1 MKRLPGS
8 PRFPGLPALL
18 ALFLLAACNWQR
30 PQPGFTLALNPTSL
44 TVQQGANGQTTLT
57 VTPQNGF
64 TGTVS
69 LSLVA
74 GQDQVP
80 QGLTLSP
87 GSVQVSGSGPVNQPL
102 TLSAQPTTPTG
113 TYRLKV
119 RATSGSLT
127 READLT
133 VAVTAPP
140 PSPGF
145 TLALNPT
152 SLTVQQ
158 GASGQTT
165 LTVTPQ
171 NGFTGT
177 VALSLVAGQDQV
189 PQGLTLSPG
198 SVQVSGSGPVNQP
211 LTLSAQ
217 PTTPTGTY
225 RLKVRATSGSLTRE
239 ADLTVAVTAP
249 PPSPGFTLA
258 LNPTSLT
265 VQQGASGQ
273 TTLTVT
279 PQNGFTGT
287 VALSLVAGQD
297 QVPQGLALSPGSV
310 QVSGSGPVNRPL
322 TLSAQ
327 PTTPT
332 GTYRL
337 KVRATSGSLTR
348 EADLTVTVS
357 ASGGGGGGGADE
369 VSLPPPVS
377 GRGFPQPPLEVGLP
391 EQGASLLA
399 QDRLERVLITPQTM
413 TLTPGEERF
422 LSVWVET
429 ESGQRYAGDE
439 RYLELK
445 WAGPQGYQVA
455 WAGPGRV
462 RVRAPAAF
470 AEETLFVSV
479 YRKDLLQAD
488 GKAFLSSVATVAMV
502 EPRPE
507 VVVIPEE
514 LVGLP
519 VAYDLDQATVL
530 ARLALFPLEDL
541 RRALDLEG
549 SDGVIT
555 YPALVRIDEGRGITA
570 ERLRGQLIVGEGEAS
585 VLMGR
590 VREVVARRLDVL
602 LLAVEPLLPWEVYA
616 RYQEEVDLERAVRSG
631 VLLVDTGRLER
642 EEGVAPQGLAPLSQG
657 EPRCQGEKPKVFP
670 VQARDGLLESGIIL
684 GFKCPLVPNKVE
696 FVFTLEA
703 GVGAGTITVRKET
716 FKMELAVFF
725 RGEGRL
731 SFLGSGE
738 VRELPLGAYNFLWS
752 LYAPLFVLPIGVGVG
767 LEAGITPASVVEL
780 LEEQQRG
787 TLYFPENPE
796 LWAFGVRLELRGSLL
811 YDTGADPALQ
821 PRVTLSGGPFVTTL
835 LGELGGEV
843 EGNTAE
849 AGFVV
854 KTKVESKLL
863 GVGVVAEVGRLFGW
877 IIDLLRL
884 LGIRL
889 PDVDSLI
896 GIALTVYPFVTEVE
910 HRFVS
915 KGRALS
921 AREGVDPG
929 HLSATITPKLR
940 LGLRGLIDK
949 VLRFS
954 YPNQIEVILNRVP
967 FLRFVSTGIEFN
979 LRRPWIEGQARALP
993 TGLGVRDQGD
1003 TLLVTGRLILNTA
1016 KVTAVEAHLLA
1027 DVQARRFGNPLA
1039 RATTDVASFAL
1050 TLPKP
1055 QGCEGLPPERR
1066 TALVVAASQW
1076 HLSDYPLL
1084 SLFRLPFGWVYVGEV
1099 DLCTAIALQVPALR
1113 AFVRQTARGQGT
1125 ARNGGEREVRL
1136 SLAAQEVEVFPVFLS
1151 LPAGGSAPFSV
1162 SYECT
1167 EEGSFVGAV
1176 AAQVEGRTV
1185 GRVPAVVTCIP
1196 DDDNNPGNNPSPDRA
1211 VNRIVRFFGDPHLI
1225 TPDGAAYDFHATG
1238 EFWAVEHPAMPLQL
1252 RFLPMPENPQAT
1264 YTARLAAR
1272 LGQARV
1278 EVRPLLPGEWWEER
1292 NFLPEVALAVLVEGE
1307 DQTAELARRG
1317 YLELPG
1323 DGYVAVS
1330 RWANVVVNG
1339 VLQERRPLEVVLV
1352 YPGAN
1357 PRPAVAVRAERIGQV
1372 HALAVGAVRPQGLAG
1387 ALRGLMGNANGDPSD
1402 DFTTRDGVRLT
1413 PPLAFGTLY
1422 GTFGRSWEVRSTERL
1437 FTDPAP
1443 LTRYPAAPPALDP
1456 ERLRQAEAFC
1466 ADIPDPYLRQ
1476 ACILDGAVTGDYRGA
1491 ARAAQAVAEAREG
1504 TSGGTTPATRATSL
1518 GLAPNTLRLTASG
1531 AGDLTVA
1538 NRGDQGATYRLRLVG
1553 EGPGLVVD
1561 GAELRPEGETA
1572 AFTLAPGATRTH
1584 RVAALAC
1591 QGEDQAYLLQ
1601 GVEEGAAEAPAAL
1614 VLVACQQGFDLEVDP
1629 RELSVRQGRQGAF
1642 NAILTP
1648 YGGFRGRVE
1657 FTLEGAPP
1665 GVELD
1670 PATGS
1675 VEITGDAQVRHLLRV
1690 RVGEG
1695 VPLGTYSLTVRA
1707 TSGSL
1712 TKTANLSLTV
1722 SAPGGGGG
1730 GGGAGTTWT
1739 LRNLGNPLLGVTYGN
1754 GTFVAVGY
1762 EGAILTSPDGAT
1774 WTARASGT
1782 SDWLSGV
1789 TYGNGTFVAV
1799 GNYGTI
1805 LTSPDGVSWTR
1816 QTSGTGNSLSG
1827 VAYGDG
1833 TFVAVGVV
1841 GTILTS
1847 PDGVNWTA
1855 RTSGTSDLLEGVAY
1869 GNGRF
1874 VAVGLGGTILTS
1886 PDGVNWTRR
1895 TLGTSSELRGV
1906 TYGNGLF
1913 VAVGDRGAIL
1923 TSPDG
1928 VNWTRQTSG
1937 TIYNLYG
1944 VTYGDGRFVA
1954 VGDGGTILTSPDG
1967 MSWTRQ
1973 TSGTGD
1979 SLIGVAYGDGTF
1991 VAVGGSY
1998 DSGTILTSPDGV
2010 NWTAQTSVTATRL
2023 NDVAYGNG
2031 RFVAV
2036 GDRGTILTSLDG
2048 VNWTRQTSGTSNL
2061 LEGVAYGNGLF
2072 VAVGE
2077 WGTILIS
2084 PDGVNWT
2091 AQASGTITYLKGVT
2105 YGNGT
2110 FVAVGDGGTIL
2121 TSPDGVTWTPRTS
2134 GTSSELRGVTYGNGT
2149 FVAVG
2154 GGGAI
2159 LTSPDGVSW
2168 TAETSGT
2175 GNRLNGVTYGNGL
2188 FVAVGYNGAILTSPD
2203 GVSWT
2208 AETSGTGNR
2217 LNGVTYGNGLF
2228 VAVGDRGAIL
2238 TSPDGVNWTRQ
2249 TSGTSN
2255 LLSGVTYGDGLFVAV
2270 GDFGIILTSP

>member
-18 ALFLLAACNWQR
+18 ALFLLASCNWQR

-44 TVQQGANGQTTLT
+44 TVQQGASGQTTLT

-64 TGTVS
+64 TGTVALS
-69 LSLVA
+69 LVAGQDQVPQGLTLSPGSVQVSGSGPVNRPLTLSAQPTAPTGTYRLKVRATSGSLTREADLTVAVTAPPPPPGFTLALNPTSLTVQQGASGQTTLTVTPQNGFTGTVALSLVA

-102 TLSAQPTTPTG
+102 TLSAQPTAPTG
-113 TYRLKV
+113 TYRLRV

-140 PSPGF
+140 PPPGF

-225 RLKVRATSGSLTRE
+225 RLKVRA
-239 ADLTVAVTAP
+239 A
-249 PPSPGFTLA
+249 
-258 LNPTSLT
+258 
-265 VQQGASGQ
+265 
-273 TTLTVT
+273 
-279 PQNGFTGT
+279 
-287 VALSLVAGQD
+287 
-297 QVPQGLALSPGSV
+297 
-310 QVSGSGPVNRPL
+310 
-322 TLSAQ
+322 
-327 PTTPT
+327 
-332 GTYRL
+332 
-337 KVRATSGSLTR
+337 SGSLTR

-357 ASGGGGGGGADE
+357 ASGDGGGGGAGE
-369 VSLPPPVS
+369 VSLPLPVS
-377 GRGFPQPPLEVGLP
+377 GQGFPQPPLEVGLP

-470 AEETLFVSV
+470 SEETLFVSV
-479 YRKDLLQAD
+479 YRRDLLQAD

-541 RRALDLEG
+541 GRALDLDG

-602 LLAVEPLLPWEVYA
+602 LLAVEPALPWEVYA
-616 RYQEEVDLERAVRSG
+616 RYQEEVDLGALARQGVIPLDPGRAFGDGDQAV
-631 VLLVDTGRLER
+631 T
-642 EEGVAPQGLAPLSQG
+642 PQGLRPQSASQDR
-657 EPRCQGEKPKVFP
+657 RCQWSAPKVEANLSGDLANLP
-670 VQARDGLLESGIIL
+670 NLWLRAGVKLEGKCKYADGKVVLSPSLTLTL
-684 GFKCPLVPNKVE
+684 GAGR
-696 FVFTLEA
+696 FVFSPERFA
-703 GVGAGTITVRKET
+703 AESAVG
-716 FKMELAVFF
+716 
-725 RGEGRL
+725 
-731 SFLGSGE
+731 
-738 VRELPLGAYNFLWS
+738 
-752 LYAPLFVLPIGVGVG
+752 
-767 LEAGITPASVVEL
+767 
-780 LEEQQRG
+780 
-787 TLYFPENPE
+787 
-796 LWAFGVRLELRGSLL
+796 
-811 YDTGADPALQ
+811 
-821 PRVTLSGGPFVTTL
+821 
-835 LGELGGEV
+835 LGGEV
-843 EGNTAE
+843 KLTFKG
-849 AGFVV
+849 
-854 KTKVESKLL
+854 KVDPQEMGL
-863 GVGVVAEVGRLFGW
+863 GYTWLFNGAIPLFLGGAFEVYLEYGIPAFSA
-877 IIDLLRL
+877 LRL
-884 LGIRL
+884 MGDVRELG
-889 PDVDSLI
+889 
-896 GIALTVYPFVTEVE
+896 T
-910 HRFVS
+910 
-915 KGRALS
+915 
-921 AREGVDPG
+921 
-929 HLSATITPKLR
+929 
-940 LGLRGLIDK
+940 
-949 VLRFS
+949 
-954 YPNQIEVILNRVP
+954 
-967 FLRFVSTGIEFN
+967 
-979 LRRPWIEGQARALP
+979 RP
-993 TGLGVRDQGD
+993 
-1003 TLLVTGRLILNTA
+1003 
-1016 KVTAVEAHLLA
+1016 
-1027 DVQARRFGNPLA
+1027 
-1039 RATTDVASFAL
+1039 
-1050 TLPKP
+1050 
-1055 QGCEGLPPERR
+1055 
-1066 TALVVAASQW
+1066 
-1076 HLSDYPLL
+1076 
-1084 SLFRLPFGWVYVGEV
+1084 GEV
-1099 DLCTAIALQVPALR
+1099 DLLVFGARANGSLSLRYDTSQSPALSTISSGGFQVFLETPFQQLAFGSATQSLNLTLNGDLFALGPTVGVGGTALKALKPLLDLVGILTGRDIQLGKDSVIALAIHVHPLSTELKYRYVFLEGALGGGGEPGSLKSSAALKVKVAVRSPILQYLAQKIQLIASILRGVDLTVLRYTRLEGDHRVLPGRLEVLPGGGQVRLRGEYLVGGAAEAEEVRAYRLRDRSLLATATFQGSNRQFELQVPVPGNCEVLPQEDRTAVVVLHARLAGIPVPLGWIHLGQVDLCSPIALEVPALR
-1113 AFVRQTARGQGT
+1113 AFVGETAQGQGT
-1125 ARNGGEREVRL
+1125 ARNGGGREVTL
-1136 SLAAQEVEVFPVFLS
+1136 GLAAGVVGVSPASLS

-1162 SYECT
+1162 SYRCT
-1167 EEGSFVGAV
+1167 QEGSFVGAL

-1185 GRVPAVVTCIP
+1185 ARVPAVVTCIP
-1196 DDDNNPGNNPSPDRA
+1196 DDDNDLGNNPPSERSLDR
-1211 VNRIVRFFGDPHLI
+1211 VIRFWGDPHLI

-1278 EVRPLLPGEWWEER
+1278 EVRPLRPGEWWREGD
-1292 NFLPEVALAVLVEGE
+1292 FLPEVALAVLVEGE
-1307 DQTAELARRG
+1307 DRTEDLVRRG

-1330 RWANVVVNG
+1330 RWANVLVNN
-1339 VLQERRPLEVVLV
+1339 VLRERRPLEVVLV

-1357 PRPAVAVRAERIGQV
+1357 PRPAVAVRAERIGRV

-1422 GTFGRSWEVRSTERL
+1422 GTFGRSWEVRPTERL

-1443 LTRYPAAPPALDP
+1443 LTRYPEAPPALDP
-1456 ERLRQAEAFC
+1456 ERLREAEAFC
-1466 ADIPDPYLRQ
+1466 AGIPDPYLRQ

-1518 GLAPNTLRLTASG
+1518 GLAPDTLRLTASG

-1538 NRGDQGATYRLRLVG
+1538 NRGDQGVTYRLRLVG
-1553 EGPGLVVD
+1553 EGPGLEVD

-1642 NAILTP
+1642 SAILTP
-1648 YGGFRGRVE
+1648 YGGFRGRVD

-1670 PATGS
+1670 PATAS
-1675 VEITGDAQVRHLLRV
+1675 VEITGDAQVRHRLRA
-1690 RVGEG
+1690 RVGER
-1695 VPLGTYSLTVRA
+1695 VPPGTYSLTVRA
-1707 TSGSL
+1707 ISGSL
-1712 TKTANLSLTV
+1712 TQTANLSLTV
-1722 SAPGGGGG
+1722 TASGGGGG

-1739 LRNLGNPLLGVTYGN
+1739 VRNLGNPLY
-1754 GTFVAVGY
+1754 
-1762 EGAILTSPDGAT
+1762 
-1774 WTARASGT
+1774 
-1782 SDWLSGV
+1782 
-1789 TYGNGTFVAV
+1789 
-1799 GNYGTI
+1799 
-1805 LTSPDGVSWTR
+1805 
-1816 QTSGTGNSLSG
+1816 G
-1827 VAYGDG
+1827 VAYGD
-1833 TFVAVGVV
+1833 
-1841 GTILTS
+1841 
-1847 PDGVNWTA
+1847 
-1855 RTSGTSDLLEGVAY
+1855 
-1869 GNGRF
+1869 
-1874 VAVGLGGTILTS
+1874 
-1886 PDGVNWTRR
+1886 
-1895 TLGTSSELRGV
+1895 
-1906 TYGNGLF
+1906 GLF

-1928 VNWTRQTSG
+1928 VTWTPRTSG
-1937 TIYNLYG
+1937 TDDSLYG
-1944 VTYGDGRFVA
+1944 VTYRDGLFVA
-1954 VGDGGTILTSPDG
+1954 VGVGGTILTSPDG
-1967 MSWTRQ
+1967 ATWTRR
-1973 TSGTGD
+1973 TSGTRNW
-1979 SLIGVAYGDGTF
+1979 LTGVTYGNGTF
-1991 VAVGGSY
+1991 VAVGFG
-1998 DSGTILTSPDGV
+1998 GIILTSPDGV
-2010 NWTAQTSVTATRL
+2010 TWTVQASATSNGLLGVT
-2023 NDVAYGNG
+2023 YGNG
-2031 RFVAV
+2031 TFVAVGFGGIILTSPDGVTWTVQASGMGNSLYGVTNRDGLFVAV
-2036 GDRGTILTSLDG
+2036 GDRGTILTSPDG
-2048 VNWTRQTSGTSNL
+2048 VTWTVQASGMGNSL
-2061 LEGVAYGNGLF
+2061 YGLYGVTYENGTF

-2077 WGTILIS
+2077 RGTILTS
-2084 PDGVNWT
+2084 PDGVTWT
-2091 AQASGTITYLKGVT
+2091 RRTSATSNGLLGVT

-2110 FVAVGDGGTIL
+2110 FVAVGGRGTILTSPDGVTWTVQASGMGNSLYGVTNRDGLFVAVGDRGTILTSPDRVTWMRQTSGTMEYLYGVTYGDGLFVAVGERGTILTSSDGVNWTAQTSGTSGLLYGVTYGDGLFVAVGGGGTIL
-2121 TSPDGVTWTPRTS
+2121 TSPDGVTWTRRTS
-2134 GTSSELRGVTYGNGT
+2134 GTSDWLR
-2149 FVAVG
+2149 
-2154 GGGAI
+2154 
-2159 LTSPDGVSW
+2159 
-2168 TAETSGT
+2168 
-2175 GNRLNGVTYGNGL
+2175 
-2188 FVAVGYNGAILTSPD
+2188 
-2203 GVSWT
+2203 
-2208 AETSGTGNR
+2208 
-2217 LNGVTYGNGLF
+2217 
-2228 VAVGDRGAIL
+2228 
-2238 TSPDGVNWTRQ
+2238 
-2249 TSGTSN
+2249 
-2255 LLSGVTYGDGLFVAV
+2255 GVTYGDGLFVAV
-2270 GDFGIILTSP
+2270 GERGTILTSPDRVTWMRQTSGTMEYLYGVTYGDGLFVAVGERGTILTSSDGVNWTAQTSGTSGLLYGVAYGNGLFVAVGLGGIILTSSDGVNWTAQTSGTSAGLRGVTYGDGTFVAVGDGIILTSP

>member
-1 MKRLPGS
+1 MERLPGS

-18 ALFLLAACNWQR
+18 ALFLLASCNWQR

-64 TGTVS
+64 TGTVA

-102 TLSAQPTTPTG
+102 TLSAQPTAPTG

-158 GASGQTT
+158 GANGQTT

-239 ADLTVAVTAP
+239 ADLTV
-249 PPSPGFTLA
+249 
-258 LNPTSLT
+258 
-265 VQQGASGQ
+265 
-273 TTLTVT
+273 
-279 PQNGFTGT
+279 
-287 VALSLVAGQD
+287 
-297 QVPQGLALSPGSV
+297 
-310 QVSGSGPVNRPL
+310 
-322 TLSAQ
+322 
-327 PTTPT
+327 
-332 GTYRL
+332 
-337 KVRATSGSLTR
+337 
-348 EADLTVTVS
+348 TVS

-377 GRGFPQPPLEVGLP
+377 GQGFPQPPLEVGPP
-391 EQGASLLA
+391 EQGASLLV

-479 YRKDLLQAD
+479 YRRDLLQAD
-488 GKAFLSSVATVAMV
+488 GKTFLSSVATVAMV
-502 EPRPE
+502 EPKPE

-530 ARLALFPLEDL
+530 ARLALFQLEDL

-602 LLAVEPLLPWEVYA
+602 LLAVEPALPWEVYT
-616 RYQEEVDLERAVRSG
+616 RYQEELDLERAVRSG

-642 EEGVAPQGLAPLSQG
+642 GEGVAPQGLAPLSQG

-696 FVFTLEA
+696 FVVTLEA

-725 RGEGRL
+725 RGEGKL

-738 VRELPLGAYNFLWS
+738 LRRLPVGAYNFLWS
-752 LYAPLFVLPIGVGVG
+752 LYAPLFVLPIGVAVG
-767 LEAGITPASVVEL
+767 LEAGITPASVLEL
-780 LEEQQRG
+780 LEEERS
-787 TLYFPENPE
+787 TLDFPENPE

-821 PRVTLSGGPFVTTL
+821 PRVTLSGGPFVSTL

-863 GVGVVAEVGRLFGW
+863 GVGVVADVGRLFGW

-884 LGIRL
+884 LRIPI
-889 PDVDSLI
+889 PDIDSLI
-896 GIALTVYPFVTEVE
+896 GIALTAYPFVTEVE

-921 AREGVDPG
+921 AREQVDPG

-940 LGLRGLIDK
+940 LGLRGLIDT
-949 VLRFS
+949 VLRS
-954 YPNQIEVILNRVP
+954 SPQVILNRVP
-967 FLRFVSTGIEFN
+967 FLRFVSTGIEFD

-993 TGLGVRDQGD
+993 AGLGVRDQGD
-1003 TLLVTGRLILNTA
+1003 TLLVTGRLTLNTA

-1099 DLCTAIALQVPALR
+1099 DLCTPIALGVPALR
-1113 AFVRQTARGQGT
+1113 AFVGETAQGQGT
-1125 ARNGGEREVRL
+1125 ARNDSGREVTL
-1136 SLAAQEVEVFPVFLS
+1136 GLAAEVVGVSPASLS

-1167 EEGSFVGAV
+1167 EEGSFVGQV

-1185 GRVPAVVTCIP
+1185 ARAPAVVTCIP
-1196 DDDNNPGNNPSPDRA
+1196 DDDNDPSNNPSPDRA
-1211 VNRIVRFFGDPHLI
+1211 LSLRFWGDPHLI

-1278 EVRPLLPGEWWEER
+1278 EVRPLLPGEWGWEGS
-1292 NFLPEVALAVLVEGE
+1292 FLPEVALAVLVEGE
-1307 DQTAELARRG
+1307 DRTGDLARRG

-1330 RWANVVVNG
+1330 RWAEVFLNDVFQG
-1339 VLQERRPLEVVLV
+1339 RRPLEVVLV

-1357 PRPAVAVRAERIGQV
+1357 PRPAVAVRAERIGEV

-1422 GTFGRSWEVRSTERL
+1422 GTFGRSWEVRPTERL
-1437 FTDPAP
+1437 FTGPAP
-1443 LTRYPAAPPALDP
+1443 VTRYPEAPPALDP
-1456 ERLRQAEAFC
+1456 ERVRQAEAFC

-1504 TSGGTTPATRATSL
+1504 TSGGTTPATRATNL
-1518 GLAPNTLRLTASG
+1518 VLAPNTLRLTASG

-1601 GVEEGAAEAPAAL
+1601 GVEERAAEAPAAL

-1648 YGGFRGRVE
+1648 YGGFRGRVD

-1670 PATGS
+1670 PATAS
-1675 VEITGDAQVRHLLRV
+1675 AEIAGDAQVRHPLRV

-1695 VPLGTYSLTVRA
+1695 VPPGTYSLTVRA

-1722 SAPGGGGG
+1722 TASGGGGG
-1730 GGGAGTTWT
+1730 GGEAGTTWT
-1739 LRNLGNPLLGVTYGN
+1739 LRNLGNPLYGVAYGNGTFVAVGGSYDSGAILTSPDGVDWTAQTSVTTTYLKGVTYGN
-1754 GTFVAVGY
+1754 GTFVAVG
-1762 EGAILTSPDGAT
+1762 
-1774 WTARASGT
+1774 
-1782 SDWLSGV
+1782 
-1789 TYGNGTFVAV
+1789 
-1799 GNYGTI
+1799 
-1805 LTSPDGVSWTR
+1805 
-1816 QTSGTGNSLSG
+1816 
-1827 VAYGDG
+1827 
-1833 TFVAVGVV
+1833 
-1841 GTILTS
+1841 
-1847 PDGVNWTA
+1847 
-1855 RTSGTSDLLEGVAY
+1855 
-1869 GNGRF
+1869 
-1874 VAVGLGGTILTS
+1874 GGGI
-1886 PDGVNWTRR
+1886 
-1895 TLGTSSELRGV
+1895 
-1906 TYGNGLF
+1906 
-1913 VAVGDRGAIL
+1913 
-1923 TSPDG
+1923 
-1928 VNWTRQTSG
+1928 
-1937 TIYNLYG
+1937 
-1944 VTYGDGRFVA
+1944 
-1954 VGDGGTILTSPDG
+1954 
-1967 MSWTRQ
+1967 
-1973 TSGTGD
+1973 
-1979 SLIGVAYGDGTF
+1979 
-1991 VAVGGSY
+1991 
-1998 DSGTILTSPDGV
+1998 
-2010 NWTAQTSVTATRL
+2010 
-2023 NDVAYGNG
+2023 
-2031 RFVAV
+2031 
-2036 GDRGTILTSLDG
+2036 ILTSLDG
-2048 VNWTRQTSGTSNL
+2048 VNWTRQTSGTSNPL
-2061 LEGVAYGNGLF
+2061 YGVAYGNG
-2072 VAVGE
+2072 A
-2077 WGTILIS
+2077 
-2084 PDGVNWT
+2084 
-2091 AQASGTITYLKGVT
+2091 
-2105 YGNGT
+2105 

-2121 TSPDGVTWTPRTS
+2121 TSPDGVNWTEQAS
-2134 GTSSELRGVTYGNGT
+2134 GTGYSLSGVTYGEGLFVAVGDGGTILTSPDGVDWTAQASLGTSNRLLDVTYGSGLFVAVGNNGLILTSPDGVNWTGQVLGTSNSLSGVTYGNGT

-2154 GGGAI
+2154 SGGTIFTSPDGVNWTAQASGTSDWLFGVTYENGRFVAVGDGGTILTSPDGVDWTAQTSGTSNPLYGVAYGNGLFVAVGDRGTILTSLDGVKWTRQTSGTSNPLYGVAYGNGVFVAVGGGTI

-2168 TAETSGT
+2168 TRRTSGT
-2175 GNRLNGVTYGNGL
+2175 SVWLLGVTYGNGLFVVVGDGGTILTSPDGVTWTLQAWLISDWLYGVTYGNGL
-2188 FVAVGYNGAILTSPD
+2188 FVAVGL
-2203 GVSWT
+2203 
-2208 AETSGTGNR
+2208 SGT
-2217 LNGVTYGNGLF
+2217 
-2228 VAVGDRGAIL
+2228 IL

-2249 TSGTSN
+2249 TSGTGN
-2255 LLSGVTYGDGLFVAV
+2255 PLYGVTYGDGLFVAV
-2270 GDFGIILTSP
+2270 GDSYDSGAILTSPDGETWTAQTSGTGNRLNGVAYGDGTFVAVGEYGAILTSPDGVSWTQRTSGTSNPLFGVTYGNGTFVAVGGGGIILTSP

>member
-1 MKRLPGS
+1 
-8 PRFPGLPALL
+8 
-18 ALFLLAACNWQR
+18 
-30 PQPGFTLALNPTSL
+30 
-44 TVQQGANGQTTLT
+44 

-64 TGTVS
+64 TGTVA

-198 SVQVSGSGPVNQP
+198 SVQVSGSGPVN
-211 LTLSAQ
+211 
-217 PTTPTGTY
+217 
-225 RLKVRATSGSLTRE
+225 
-239 ADLTVAVTAP
+239 
-249 PPSPGFTLA
+249 
-258 LNPTSLT
+258 
-265 VQQGASGQ
+265 
-273 TTLTVT
+273 
-279 PQNGFTGT
+279 
-287 VALSLVAGQD
+287 
-297 QVPQGLALSPGSV
+297 
-310 QVSGSGPVNRPL
+310 RPL

-327 PTTPT
+327 PATPT

-357 ASGGGGGGGADE
+357 ASGGSGGGADE

-377 GRGFPQPPLEVGLP
+377 GRGFPQPPLEVGPP

-479 YRKDLLQAD
+479 YRRDLLQAD

-570 ERLRGQLIVGEGEAS
+570 ERLQGQLIVGEGEAS

-703 GVGAGTITVRKET
+703 GVGAGTIAVRKET

-725 RGEGRL
+725 RGEGKL

-738 VRELPLGAYNFLWS
+738 LRELPLGAYNFLWS
-752 LYAPLFVLPIGVGVG
+752 LYSPLFALPIGVGVG

-1196 DDDNNPGNNPSPDRA
+1196 DDDNDPGNNPSPDRA
-1211 VNRIVRFFGDPHLI
+1211 VNSIIRFWGDPHLI

-1278 EVRPLLPGEWWEER
+1278 EVRPLSPGEWWEER

-1307 DQTAELARRG
+1307 DRTADLARRG

-1330 RWANVVVNG
+1330 RWANVLVNN

-1437 FTDPAP
+1437 FTGPAP
-1443 LTRYPAAPPALDP
+1443 ETRYPEAPPALDP

-1518 GLAPNTLRLTASG
+1518 GLAPGALRLTASG

-1538 NRGDQGATYRLRLVG
+1538 NRGDQGVTYRLRLVG
-1553 EGPGLVVD
+1553 QGPGLVVD

-1601 GVEEGAAEAPAAL
+1601 GVEEGAAETPAAL
-1614 VLVACQQGFDLEVDP
+1614 VLVACQQGFDLELDP

-1642 NAILTP
+1642 SAVLTP
-1648 YGGFRGRVE
+1648 YGGFRGRVD

-1675 VEITGDAQVRHLLRV
+1675 VEITGDAQVRHPLRV

-1695 VPLGTYSLTVRA
+1695 VPPGTYSLTVRAASGSLTKTANLSLTVTFDFTISLNPTSLTVQQGSSGTTQLTITPQNRLTGTVYLELVGAPSGVTLSPTSVSVTGSDPVTQNLTLSVDSGVAPGTYSLQVRATSGSLTKTANLSLTVTAAPDFTLSLNPTSLTVQQGSSGTTQLTITPRGGFTGTVYLSLVGAPNGVTLSPTSVSVTGSDPVTRNLTLSVGSGVAPGTYSLQVRATSGSLTKTANLSLTVTPPPDFTISLNPTSLTVQQGSSGTTQLTITPQNGFTGTVYLSLVGAPSGVTLSPTSVSVTGSGPVTQNLTLSVDSGVATGTYTLQVRATSGSLTKTANLSLTVTFDFTISLNPTSLTVQQGSSGTTQLTITPQNRLTGTVYLELVGAPSGVTLSPTSVSVTGSGPVTQNLTLSVDSGVATGTYTLQVRA

-1722 SAPGGGGG
+1722 SA
-1730 GGGAGTTWT
+1730 GGAGTTWT
-1739 LRNLGNPLLGVTYGN
+1739 VRNLGDFLFGVTYGN
-1754 GTFVAVGY
+1754 GLFVAVG
-1762 EGAILTSPDGAT
+1762 DG
-1774 WTARASGT
+1774 
-1782 SDWLSGV
+1782 GV
-1789 TYGNGTFVAV
+1789 
-1799 GNYGTI
+1799 I

-1816 QTSGTGNSLSG
+1816 R
-1827 VAYGDG
+1827 A
-1833 TFVAVGVV
+1833 
-1841 GTILTS
+1841 
-1847 PDGVNWTA
+1847 
-1855 RTSGTSDLLEGVAY
+1855 SGTSEWLRGVTY
-1869 GNGRF
+1869 GNGLF

-1886 PDGVNWTRR
+1886 PDGVSWTRR
-1895 TLGTSSELRGV
+1895 TSGTGNPLIGV

-1913 VAVGDRGAIL
+1913 VAVGEAAPS
-1923 TSPDG
+1923 SP
-1928 VNWTRQTSG
+1928 
-1937 TIYNLYG
+1937 
-1944 VTYGDGRFVA
+1944 
-1954 VGDGGTILTSPDG
+1954 
-1967 MSWTRQ
+1967 
-1973 TSGTGD
+1973 
-1979 SLIGVAYGDGTF
+1979 
-1991 VAVGGSY
+1991 
-1998 DSGTILTSPDGV
+1998 
-2010 NWTAQTSVTATRL
+2010 
-2023 NDVAYGNG
+2023 
-2031 RFVAV
+2031 
-2036 GDRGTILTSLDG
+2036 
-2048 VNWTRQTSGTSNL
+2048 
-2061 LEGVAYGNGLF
+2061 
-2072 VAVGE
+2072 
-2077 WGTILIS
+2077 
-2084 PDGVNWT
+2084 
-2091 AQASGTITYLKGVT
+2091 
-2105 YGNGT
+2105 
-2110 FVAVGDGGTIL
+2110 
-2121 TSPDGVTWTPRTS
+2121 PRT
-2134 GTSSELRGVTYGNGT
+2134 GRPGQRRPRGRTASS
-2149 FVAVG
+2149 A
-2154 GGGAI
+2154 A
-2159 LTSPDGVSW
+2159 
-2168 TAETSGT
+2168 
-2175 GNRLNGVTYGNGL
+2175 
-2188 FVAVGYNGAILTSPD
+2188 
-2203 GVSWT
+2203 
-2208 AETSGTGNR
+2208 
-2217 LNGVTYGNGLF
+2217 
-2228 VAVGDRGAIL
+2228 
-2238 TSPDGVNWTRQ
+2238 
-2249 TSGTSN
+2249 
-2255 LLSGVTYGDGLFVAV
+2255 
-2270 GDFGIILTSP
+2270 

>member
-18 ALFLLAACNWQR
+18 ALLLLASCNWQR
-30 PQPGFTLALNPTSL
+30 PQPSFTLALNPTSL
-44 TVQQGANGQTTLT
+44 TVQQGASGQTTLT

-133 VAVTAPP
+133 VVVTAPP

-177 VALSLVAGQDQV
+177 VSLSLVAGQDQV

-217 PTTPTGTY
+217 PTAPTGTY
-225 RLKVRATSGSLTRE
+225 RLKVRATSG
-239 ADLTVAVTAP
+239 
-249 PPSPGFTLA
+249 
-258 LNPTSLT
+258 N
-265 VQQGASGQ
+265 
-273 TTLTVT
+273 
-279 PQNGFTGT
+279 
-287 VALSLVAGQD
+287 
-297 QVPQGLALSPGSV
+297 
-310 QVSGSGPVNRPL
+310 
-322 TLSAQ
+322 
-327 PTTPT
+327 
-332 GTYRL
+332 
-337 KVRATSGSLTR
+337 LTR

-357 ASGGGGGGGADE
+357 ASGGGGGGGGGAGE

-377 GRGFPQPPLEVGLP
+377 GQGFFQPPLEVGLP

-470 AEETLFVSV
+470 AEETLFISV
-479 YRKDLLQAD
+479 YRRDLLQAD
-488 GKAFLSSVATVAMV
+488 GKTFLSSVATVAMV

-530 ARLALFPLEDL
+530 ARLALFQLEDL

-616 RYQEEVDLERAVRSG
+616 RYQEELDLGALASQGVIPLDLGRAFGDGAGAATS
-631 VLLVDTGRLER
+631 
-642 EEGVAPQGLAPLSQG
+642 QGLRPQSDSQDRRCEWSTPEVEANLSG
-657 EPRCQGEKPKVFP
+657 ELTNLPNLWLQAGVKLGVECKYANDKVVFSP
-670 VQARDGLLESGIIL
+670 SLTLTL
-684 GFKCPLVPNKVE
+684 GAGR
-696 FVFTLEA
+696 FVFSPERFA
-703 GVGAGTITVRKET
+703 AESAVG
-716 FKMELAVFF
+716 
-725 RGEGRL
+725 
-731 SFLGSGE
+731 
-738 VRELPLGAYNFLWS
+738 
-752 LYAPLFVLPIGVGVG
+752 
-767 LEAGITPASVVEL
+767 
-780 LEEQQRG
+780 
-787 TLYFPENPE
+787 
-796 LWAFGVRLELRGSLL
+796 
-811 YDTGADPALQ
+811 
-821 PRVTLSGGPFVTTL
+821 
-835 LGELGGEV
+835 LGGEV
-843 EGNTAE
+843 KLALKGSVDAQGMGSGFRWLFNGAIPLFIGGAFEVYLEYGIPAFSLLRIMPDSGNMPQADLVALGARATGSLFLRYDTSQSPALRATPSVDSQVFLE
-849 AGFVV
+849 TPFQQLAFDPATRSLNLTLNGDLFAFGP
-854 KTKVESKLL
+854 TL
-863 GVGVVAEVGRLFGW
+863 GVGGTALKALKPLLALVGILTGR
-877 IIDLLRL
+877 D
-884 LGIRL
+884 IRL
-889 PDVDSLI
+889 GQDSLI
-896 GIALTVYPFVTEVE
+896 GLAIHLHPLSAELGYRYVFLSGALGGAEPGSLQSGAALKAKVAVRSPILQYLAQRNRLIASILAGVDLTVLRYTRLEGDHRVLPGRLEVLPGGGQVRLRGE
-910 HRFVS
+910 YLLRGGAEANEV
-915 KGRALS
+915 RAY
-921 AREGVDPG
+921 
-929 HLSATITPKLR
+929 R
-940 LGLRGLIDK
+940 LGDRSLLATAPLRGSDRQFELQVPVPGNCE
-949 VLRFS
+949 VLPQEERTA
-954 YPNQIEVILNRVP
+954 VVVLH
-967 FLRFVSTGIEFN
+967 
-979 LRRPWIEGQARALP
+979 ARLA
-993 TGLGVRDQGD
+993 G
-1003 TLLVTGRLILNTA
+1003 LLVPLGWT
-1016 KVTAVEAHLLA
+1016 HLG
-1027 DVQARRFGNPLA
+1027 Q
-1039 RATTDVASFAL
+1039 
-1050 TLPKP
+1050 
-1055 QGCEGLPPERR
+1055 
-1066 TALVVAASQW
+1066 
-1076 HLSDYPLL
+1076 
-1084 SLFRLPFGWVYVGEV
+1084 V
-1099 DLCTAIALQVPALR
+1099 DLCSPIALEVPALR
-1113 AFVRQTARGQGT
+1113 AFVGETAQGQGT
-1125 ARNGGEREVRL
+1125 ARNGGGREVTL
-1136 SLAAQEVEVFPVFLS
+1136 GLAAEVVGVSPASLS

-1162 SYECT
+1162 SYRCT
-1167 EEGSFVGAV
+1167 EEGSFVGSV

-1185 GRVPAVVTCIP
+1185 ARVPAVVTCIS
-1196 DDDNNPGNNPSPDRA
+1196 DEDNEPGNNPPSERSLDRA
-1211 VNRIVRFFGDPHLI
+1211 VRFWGDPHLI

-1278 EVRPLLPGEWWEER
+1278 EVRPLLPGEWGWEGS
-1292 NFLPEVALAVLVEGE
+1292 FLPEVALAVLVEGE
-1307 DQTAELARRG
+1307 DRTGDLAGRG

-1330 RWANVVVNG
+1330 RWAEVFLNDVFQG
-1339 VLQERRPLEVVLV
+1339 RRPLEVVLV

-1357 PRPAVAVRAERIGQV
+1357 PRPAVAVRAERIGEV

-1443 LTRYPAAPPALDP
+1443 LTRYPEAPPALDP
-1456 ERLRQAEAFC
+1456 ERVREAEAFC

-1518 GLAPNTLRLTASG
+1518 GLAPGTLRLTASG

-1614 VLVACQQGFDLEVDP
+1614 VLVACPHFDLEVEP
-1629 RELSVRQGRQGAF
+1629 QELLVGQGRQGTF
-1642 NAILTP
+1642 DAILTP
-1648 YGGFRGRVE
+1648 YRGFRGRVD
-1657 FTLEGAPP
+1657 FALEGAPP

-1670 PATGS
+1670 PATAS

-1707 TSGSL
+1707 VSGSL
-1712 TKTANLSLTV
+1712 TKTASLSLTV
-1722 SAPGGGGG
+1722 TASGGGGGGG

-1739 LRNLGNPLLGVTYGN
+1739 IRNLSHPLRGVTYGD
-1754 GTFVAVGY
+1754 GLFVAVG
-1762 EGAILTSPDGAT
+1762 
-1774 WTARASGT
+1774 SG
-1782 SDWLSGV
+1782 D
-1789 TYGNGTFVAV
+1789 A
-1799 GNYGTI
+1799 
-1805 LTSPDGVSWTR
+1805 
-1816 QTSGTGNSLSG
+1816 
-1827 VAYGDG
+1827 
-1833 TFVAVGVV
+1833 
-1841 GTILTS
+1841 ILTS
-1847 PDGVNWTA
+1847 PDGVNWTTQTLGTGYGLNGVTYGNGNFLA
-1855 RTSGTSDLLEGVAY
+1855 VGDYGIILTSPDGVNWTRQTSGTSNHLHGVAY
-1869 GNGRF
+1869 GNGLF
-1874 VAVGLGGTILTS
+1874 VAVGGWGTILTSTDGVNWTPQTSGTGNWLYGVTYGDGLFVAVGIDGTILTS
-1886 PDGVNWTRR
+1886 PDGVNWTRQ
-1895 TLGTSSELRGV
+1895 TSGTGNWLRGV
-1906 TYGNGLF
+1906 TYGDGLF
-1913 VAVGDRGAIL
+1913 VAVGDGGAIL

-1937 TIYNLYG
+1937 TTSRLSSVAYG
-1944 VTYGDGRFVA
+1944 NGLFVA
-1954 VGDGGTILTSPDG
+1954 VG
-1967 MSWTRQ
+1967 
-1973 TSGTGD
+1973 SGP
-1979 SLIGVAYGDGTF
+1979 
-1991 VAVGGSY
+1991 
-1998 DSGTILTSPDGV
+1998 ILTSPDGV
-2010 NWTAQTSVTATRL
+2010 RWTVR
-2023 NDVAYGNG
+2023 
-2031 RFVAV
+2031 
-2036 GDRGTILTSLDG
+2036 
-2048 VNWTRQTSGTSNL
+2048 TSGTGRSLN
-2061 LEGVAYGNGLF
+2061 GVAYGNGLF
-2072 VAVGE
+2072 VAVGDY
-2077 WGTILIS
+2077 GAILTS
-2084 PDGVNWT
+2084 PDGVSWT
-2091 AQASGTITYLKGVT
+2091 FGGPRGEHPALRRGLRQRPLRGGGAGGTILTSPDGVSWTPQASGTSNSLYGVT

-2110 FVAVGDGGTIL
+2110 FVAVGAVTAPS
-2121 TSPDGVTWTPRTS
+2121 SPPRT
-2134 GTSSELRGVTYGNGT
+2134 G
-2149 FVAVG
+2149 
-2154 GGGAI
+2154 
-2159 LTSPDGVSW
+2159 
-2168 TAETSGT
+2168 
-2175 GNRLNGVTYGNGL
+2175 
-2188 FVAVGYNGAILTSPD
+2188 
-2203 GVSWT
+2203 
-2208 AETSGTGNR
+2208 
-2217 LNGVTYGNGLF
+2217 
-2228 VAVGDRGAIL
+2228 
-2238 TSPDGVNWTRQ
+2238 
-2249 TSGTSN
+2249 
-2255 LLSGVTYGDGLFVAV
+2255 
-2270 GDFGIILTSP
+2270 